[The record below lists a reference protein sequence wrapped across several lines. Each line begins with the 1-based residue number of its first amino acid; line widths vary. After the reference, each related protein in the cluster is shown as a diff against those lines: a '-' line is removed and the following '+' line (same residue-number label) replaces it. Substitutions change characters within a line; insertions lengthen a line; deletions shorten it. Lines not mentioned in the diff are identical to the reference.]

1 MTRCALVA
9 AVVVTLAALPRPGR
23 AADAS
28 VVSAAEKEGKLVVY
42 STTDSAIVSALIK
55 DFGAAYPKIPLEYN
69 DMNST
74 ELYNRFISEAAAGAG
89 SADLLWSSAMDLQVK
104 LAKALQD
111 LDKVKGA
118 EGHEHPA
125 FQTYATQLRCQ

>member
-74 ELYNRFISEAAAGAG
+74 ELYNRYERLLSGGELEAAEEVFLFG
-89 SADLLWSSAMDLQVK
+89 
-104 LAKALQD
+104 
-111 LDKVKGA
+111 
-118 EGHEHPA
+118 GHHSTSTFSRA
-125 FQTYATQLRCQ
+125 ATASIAC

>member
-1 MTRCALVA
+1 MTRCALFA
-9 AVVVTLAALPRPGR
+9 AVLVTFAAIPDSGR

-28 VVSAAEKEGKLVVY
+28 VQSGAEKEGKLVVY

-74 ELYNRFISEAAAGAG
+74 ELYNRFLSEAAAGAR
-89 SADLLWSSAMDLQVK
+89 SAHLPWSSAMELPE
-104 LAKALQD
+104 KAADRRQRQED
-111 LDKVKGA
+111 NR
-118 EGHEHPA
+118 PA
-125 FQTYATQLRCQ
+125 AAPLPP